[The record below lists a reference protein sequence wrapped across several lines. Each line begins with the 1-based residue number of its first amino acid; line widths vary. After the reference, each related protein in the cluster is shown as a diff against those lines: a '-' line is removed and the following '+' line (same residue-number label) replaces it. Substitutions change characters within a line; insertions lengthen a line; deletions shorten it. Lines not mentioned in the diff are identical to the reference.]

1 MSKKLTFFIGI
12 IIALVLMSGCF
23 RTIQEE
29 KSENPPPQQNNDE
42 ENTEDINEEIK
53 EDPIKKQ
60 IAKMTIDE
68 KIGQLVIV
76 GLDGY
81 TIDDNSKS
89 LIEEYYVGG
98 FILFGR
104 NVKNTNSLLQL
115 INSLKST
122 NKNNNIPLFISI
134 DEEGGRVSRVPK
146 EFMKIPTNRI
156 IGQINNKELS
166 FEIGNVIGEKIRALG
181 FNLNFA
187 PVMDIDSNPMN
198 PVIGDRSFGSNERI
212 VSQLGI
218 ETMKGLQNSGVIP
231 VVKHFPGHGDTFLDS
246 HISLPTVDKDLNSLQ
261 QFELIPFKEA
271 IDNNADAVMIAHI
284 LYSKIDSENP
294 ATLSKTIITE
304 VLRNQM
310 NFEGVVITDDMT
322 MGAIIENYDIG
333 DAAVKSVNA
342 GSDIILV
349 CHGYDNAI
357 KVIKDLKSAV
367 EGGII
372 PIEKIDECLYRILQL
387 KNKYNLKDEV
397 NDSIDVN
404 DINSKIEEVLKGFQ

>member
-1 MSKKLTFFIGI
+1 MSKKLTFFIVI

-23 RTIQEE
+23 PTIQEE
-29 KSENPPPQQNNDE
+29 KTENPPPQQNNDE

-60 IAKMTIDE
+60 IEKMTIDE
-68 KIGQLVIV
+68 KIGLLVIV

-81 TIDDNSKS
+81 AIDDDSKS

-122 NKNNNIPLFISI
+122 NKNNKIPLFISI

-146 EFMKIPTNRI
+146 EFMKVPTNRK

-187 PVMDIDSNPMN
+187 PVMDIDSNPLN
-198 PVIGDRSFGSNERI
+198 PVIGDRSFGSDERI

-284 LYSKIDSENP
+284 LYSRIDSENP

-372 PIEKIDECLYRILQL
+372 SIEKIDESLYRILQL
-387 KNKYNLKDEV
+387 KHKYDLKDEV
-397 NDSIDVN
+397 IDSIDVWK
-404 DINSKIEEVLKGFQ
+404 INSQIEKILNEIQ